1 MGQAEL
7 RSSGLLSPKSGPLV
21 KGVANSNIKTEANQ
35 PLPSRN
41 ERSDRIEAPLP
52 VTPERLEL
60 IKAYARGRARI
71 ADEAATSRIAQRFA
85 PRTPDAPPPAA
96 AAKQAA
102 VPAPTVPLTGLNA
115 GIRRLTAVLIA
126 AALIPNL
133 ALAVLW
139 LGLVDPPWSE
149 STTPSPKATERMAA
163 MQAAPQQSNP
173 PAAQVA
179 APHPE
184 QSSPPAAQAAAPPA
198 FSPVLTAPNVL
209 DAGQGESVSFPIALD
224 GTDGVPEQSV
234 IVIKGLPPGS
244 TLSDGYSSGPMEW
257 RLRPDAI
264 GDLRLA
270 VADAAPG
277 ETTLLVQLVAPDAKI
292 IATASTTLRTR
303 SEPGPNPDPFDI
315 AQASRVLDIEAR
327 APEAGLEEK
336 FVVETASI
344 DTVPLPDRRPEPP
357 GPSNWIR
364 PTAWVNLR
372 ESPSPSAAVV
382 TIVPKGVK
390 LRIIG
395 RKRSWVQ
402 VNNPATSQSG
412 WIYGNN
418 VAAAR

>member
-1 MGQAEL
+1 
-7 RSSGLLSPKSGPLV
+7 
-21 KGVANSNIKTEANQ
+21 
-35 PLPSRN
+35 
-41 ERSDRIEAPLP
+41 
-52 VTPERLEL
+52 
-60 IKAYARGRARI
+60 
-71 ADEAATSRIAQRFA
+71 
-85 PRTPDAPPPAA
+85 
-96 AAKQAA
+96 
-102 VPAPTVPLTGLNA
+102 
-115 GIRRLTAVLIA
+115 
-126 AALIPNL
+126 
-133 ALAVLW
+133 
-139 LGLVDPPWSE
+139 
-149 STTPSPKATERMAA
+149 
-163 MQAAPQQSNP
+163 
-173 PAAQVA
+173 
-179 APHPE
+179 
-184 QSSPPAAQAAAPPA
+184 
-198 FSPVLTAPNVL
+198 
-209 DAGQGESVSFPIALD
+209 
-224 GTDGVPEQSV
+224 
-234 IVIKGLPPGS
+234 
-244 TLSDGYSSGPMEW
+244 MEW

-277 ETTLLVQLVAPDAKI
+277 ETTLLVQLIAPDAKI

-315 AQASRVLDIEAR
+315 AQASRALDIEAR

-336 FVVETASI
+336 FVVDAASI

-357 GPSNWIR
+357 GESNWIR

>member
-35 PLPSRN
+35 PLPARN
-41 ERSDRIEAPLP
+41 DRSDRIEAPLP

-96 AAKQAA
+96 AAKPAA
-102 VPAPTVPLTGLNA
+102 VPAQTVPLTGLNA
-115 GIRRLTAVLIA
+115 GIRRLAAVLIA

-133 ALAVLW
+133 TLAVLW

-149 STTPSPKATERMAA
+149 SASPSPKETEKMAA
-163 MQAAPQQSNP
+163 TPAAPQ
-173 PAAQVA
+173 
-179 APHPE
+179 PE
-184 QSSPPAAQAAAPPA
+184 QSSPPAAQAAAPPT

-209 DAGQGESVSFPIALD
+209 DAAQGESVSFPIALD
-224 GTDGVPEQSV
+224 GTDGVPEESV

-270 VADAAPG
+270 IADAAPG

-315 AQASRVLDIEAR
+315 AQAARALDIEAR

-357 GPSNWIR
+357 GESNWIR

>member
-35 PLPSRN
+35 PLPAPN
-41 ERSDRIEAPLP
+41 DRSDRIEAPLP

-96 AAKQAA
+96 AARPAA
-102 VPAPTVPLTGLNA
+102 VPAQTVPLTGLNA
-115 GIRRLTAVLIA
+115 GIRRLAVVLIA

-133 ALAVLW
+133 TLAVLW

-149 STTPSPKATERMAA
+149 SASPSPKETERMAA
-163 MQAAPQQSNP
+163 TPAAPQ
-173 PAAQVA
+173 
-179 APHPE
+179 PE
-184 QSSPPAAQAAAPPA
+184 QSSPPVAQAAAPPA

-209 DAGQGESVSFPIALD
+209 DAAQGESVSFPIALD
-224 GTDGVPEQSV
+224 GTDGVPEESV

-315 AQASRVLDIEAR
+315 AQAARALDIEAR

-336 FVVETASI
+336 FVVETAST

-357 GPSNWIR
+357 GESNWIR

>member
-21 KGVANSNIKTEANQ
+21 KVVANSNIKTEANT
-35 PLPSRN
+35 PPPGRN
-41 ERSDRIEAPLP
+41 ERADRIEPPLP

-85 PRTPDAPPPAA
+85 PRTPDVPPPPEPKPAA
-96 AAKQAA
+96 LPQQ
-102 VPAPTVPLTGLNA
+102 TVPLTGINA
-115 GIRRLTAVLIA
+115 GIRRLTAALIV
-126 AALIPNL
+126 AALLPNL
-133 ALAVLW
+133 TLALFW
-139 LGLVDPPWSE
+139 LGVIDPPWSE
-149 STTPSPKATERMAA
+149 SASP
-163 MQAAPQQSNP
+163 P
-173 PAAQVA
+173 PKETARVA
-179 APHPE
+179 ATPASPAPE
-184 QSSPPAAQAAAPPA
+184 QSALPATGRAAPT

-209 DAGQGESVSFPIALD
+209 DAQQGESVSFPLTLD

-234 IVIKGLPPGS
+234 IVVKGLPPGS

-277 ETTLLVQLVAPDAKI
+277 ETMLVVQLVAPDAKI

-315 AQASRVLDIEAR
+315 AQASRVLDVEAR
-327 APEAGLEEK
+327 EPEAGLEEK
-336 FVVETASI
+336 FVVDAASI
-344 DTVPLPDRRPEPP
+344 DTVPLPDRRPGPP
-357 GPSNWIR
+357 GESNWIR

-402 VNNPATSQSG
+402 VNNPATSQTG

>member
-35 PLPSRN
+35 PLPARN
-41 ERSDRIEAPLP
+41 DRSDRIEAPLP

-96 AAKQAA
+96 AAKPAA
-102 VPAPTVPLTGLNA
+102 VPAQTVPLTGLNA

-133 ALAVLW
+133 TLAVLW

-149 STTPSPKATERMAA
+149 SASPSPKETERMAA
-163 MQAAPQQSNP
+163 TPAAPQ
-173 PAAQVA
+173 
-179 APHPE
+179 PE

-209 DAGQGESVSFPIALD
+209 DAEQGESVSFPIALD
-224 GTDGVPEQSV
+224 GTDGVPEESV

-315 AQASRVLDIEAR
+315 AQAARALDIEAR

-357 GPSNWIR
+357 GESNWIR

>member
-35 PLPSRN
+35 PLPARN
-41 ERSDRIEAPLP
+41 DRSDRIEAPLP

-60 IKAYARGRARI
+60 IKAYARGRASI

-96 AAKQAA
+96 AAKPAA
-102 VPAPTVPLTGLNA
+102 VPAQTVPLTGLNA

-133 ALAVLW
+133 TLAVLW

-149 STTPSPKATERMAA
+149 SASPSPKETERMAA
-163 MQAAPQQSNP
+163 TPAAPQ
-173 PAAQVA
+173 
-179 APHPE
+179 PE

-209 DAGQGESVSFPIALD
+209 DAAQGESVSFPIALD
-224 GTDGVPEQSV
+224 GTDGVPEESV

-315 AQASRVLDIEAR
+315 AQAARALDIEAR

-357 GPSNWIR
+357 GESNWIR

>member
-35 PLPSRN
+35 PLPARN
-41 ERSDRIEAPLP
+41 DRSDRIEAPLP

-96 AAKQAA
+96 AAKPAA
-102 VPAPTVPLTGLNA
+102 VPAQTVPLTGLNA

-133 ALAVLW
+133 TLAVLW

-149 STTPSPKATERMAA
+149 SASPSPKETERMAA
-163 MQAAPQQSNP
+163 TPAAPQ
-173 PAAQVA
+173 
-179 APHPE
+179 PE

-209 DAGQGESVSFPIALD
+209 DAEQGESVSFPIALD
-224 GTDGVPEQSV
+224 GTDGVPEESV

-315 AQASRVLDIEAR
+315 AQAARALDIEAR
-327 APEAGLEEK
+327 TPEAGLEEK

-357 GPSNWIR
+357 GESNWIR

>member
-35 PLPSRN
+35 PLPARN
-41 ERSDRIEAPLP
+41 DRSDRIEAPLP

-96 AAKQAA
+96 AARPAA
-102 VPAPTVPLTGLNA
+102 VPAQTVSLTGLNA
-115 GIRRLTAVLIA
+115 GIRRLAAVLIA

-133 ALAVLW
+133 TLAVLW

-149 STTPSPKATERMAA
+149 SAAPSPKETERMAA
-163 MQAAPQQSNP
+163 TPASPQ
-173 PAAQVA
+173 
-179 APHPE
+179 PE

-198 FSPVLTAPNVL
+198 FSPVLSAPNVL
-209 DAGQGESVSFPIALD
+209 DAAQGESVSFPIALD
-224 GTDGVPEQSV
+224 GTDGVPEESV

-315 AQASRVLDIEAR
+315 AQAARALDIEAR

-336 FVVETASI
+336 FVVETAAT

-357 GPSNWIR
+357 GESNWIR

>member
-35 PLPSRN
+35 PLPARN
-41 ERSDRIEAPLP
+41 DRSDRIEAPLP

-96 AAKQAA
+96 AAKPAA
-102 VPAPTVPLTGLNA
+102 VPAQTVPLTGLNA
-115 GIRRLTAVLIA
+115 GIRRLAAVLIA

-133 ALAVLW
+133 TLAVLW

-149 STTPSPKATERMAA
+149 SASPSPKETEKMAA
-163 MQAAPQQSNP
+163 TPAAPQ
-173 PAAQVA
+173 
-179 APHPE
+179 PE
-184 QSSPPAAQAAAPPA
+184 QSSPPAAQAAAPPT

-209 DAGQGESVSFPIALD
+209 DAEQGESVSFPIALD
-224 GTDGVPEQSV
+224 GTDGVPEESV

-270 VADAAPG
+270 IADAAPG
-277 ETTLLVQLVAPDAKI
+277 ETTLLVQLVAPDAKV

-315 AQASRVLDIEAR
+315 AQAARALDIEAR

-357 GPSNWIR
+357 GESNWIR

>member
-60 IKAYARGRARI
+60 IKAYAKGRARI

-85 PRTPDAPPPAA
+85 PRTPDAPPSA
-96 AAKQAA
+96 AAKPTAPPAQA
-102 VPAPTVPLTGLNA
+102 VPLTGLNA
-115 GIRRLTAVLIA
+115 GIRRLTAVLVA

-139 LGLVDPPWSE
+139 LGLVDPPWSP
-149 STTPSPKATERMAA
+149 SASPSPKETERMATT
-163 MQAAPQQSNP
+163 QAAPQPEQSAL
-173 PAAQVA
+173 PAAQ
-179 APHPE
+179 PT
-184 QSSPPAAQAAAPPA
+184 APPA

-209 DAGQGESVSFPIALD
+209 DAEQGESVSFPIALD

-234 IVIKGLPPGS
+234 IVIRGLPPGS

-303 SEPGPNPDPFDI
+303 SEPSPNPDPFDI
-315 AQASRVLDIEAR
+315 AQASRALDIEAR
-327 APEAGLEEK
+327 APEAGLEER
-336 FVVETASI
+336 FVVETAAI

-357 GPSNWIR
+357 GEANWIR

>member
-35 PLPSRN
+35 PLPARN
-41 ERSDRIEAPLP
+41 DRSDRIEAPLP

-96 AAKQAA
+96 AAKPAT
-102 VPAPTVPLTGLNA
+102 VPTQTVPLTGLNA

-133 ALAVLW
+133 TLAVLW

-149 STTPSPKATERMAA
+149 SASPSPKETERMAA
-163 MQAAPQQSNP
+163 TPAAPQ
-173 PAAQVA
+173 
-179 APHPE
+179 PE

-209 DAGQGESVSFPIALD
+209 DAAQGESVSFPIALD
-224 GTDGVPEQSV
+224 GTDGVPEQSI

-315 AQASRVLDIEAR
+315 AQAARALDIEAR

-357 GPSNWIR
+357 GESNWIR

>member
-35 PLPSRN
+35 PLPARN
-41 ERSDRIEAPLP
+41 DRSDRIEAPLP

-96 AAKQAA
+96 AAKPAA
-102 VPAPTVPLTGLNA
+102 IPAQTVPLTGLNA

-133 ALAVLW
+133 TLAVLW

-149 STTPSPKATERMAA
+149 SASPSPKETERMAA
-163 MQAAPQQSNP
+163 TPAAPQ
-173 PAAQVA
+173 
-179 APHPE
+179 PE

-209 DAGQGESVSFPIALD
+209 DAEQGESVSFPIALD
-224 GTDGVPEQSV
+224 GTDGVPEESV

-277 ETTLLVQLVAPDAKI
+277 ETTLLVQLVAPDTKI

-315 AQASRVLDIEAR
+315 AQAARALDIEAR

-357 GPSNWIR
+357 GESNWIR

>member
-35 PLPSRN
+35 PLPARN
-41 ERSDRIEAPLP
+41 DRSDRIEAPLP

-96 AAKQAA
+96 AAKPAA
-102 VPAPTVPLTGLNA
+102 VPAQTVPLTGLNA

-133 ALAVLW
+133 TLAVLW

-149 STTPSPKATERMAA
+149 SASPSPKATERMAA
-163 MQAAPQQSNP
+163 TPAAPQ
-173 PAAQVA
+173 
-179 APHPE
+179 PE

-224 GTDGVPEQSV
+224 GTDGVPEESV

-303 SEPGPNPDPFDI
+303 PEPGPNPDPFDI
-315 AQASRVLDIEAR
+315 AQAARALDIEAR

-357 GPSNWIR
+357 GESNWIR

>member
-35 PLPSRN
+35 PLPARN
-41 ERSDRIEAPLP
+41 DRSDRIEAPLP

-85 PRTPDAPPPAA
+85 PRTPDAPPPGAV
-96 AAKQAA
+96 AAKPA
-102 VPAPTVPLTGLNA
+102 VPAQTVPLTGLNA

-133 ALAVLW
+133 TLAVLW

-149 STTPSPKATERMAA
+149 SASPSPKETERMAA
-163 MQAAPQQSNP
+163 TPAAPQ
-173 PAAQVA
+173 
-179 APHPE
+179 PE

-209 DAGQGESVSFPIALD
+209 DAEQGESVSFPIALD
-224 GTDGVPEQSV
+224 GTDGVPEESV

-315 AQASRVLDIEAR
+315 AQAARALDIEAR

-357 GPSNWIR
+357 GESNWIR

>member
-35 PLPSRN
+35 PLPARN
-41 ERSDRIEAPLP
+41 DRSDRIEAPLP

-96 AAKQAA
+96 AAKPAT
-102 VPAPTVPLTGLNA
+102 VPTQTVPLTGLNA

-133 ALAVLW
+133 TLAVLW

-149 STTPSPKATERMAA
+149 SASPSPKETERMAA
-163 MQAAPQQSNP
+163 TPAAPQ
-173 PAAQVA
+173 
-179 APHPE
+179 PE

-209 DAGQGESVSFPIALD
+209 DAAQGESVSFPIALD
-224 GTDGVPEQSV
+224 GTDGVPEESV

-303 SEPGPNPDPFDI
+303 PEPGPNPDPFDI
-315 AQASRVLDIEAR
+315 AQAARALDIEAR

-357 GPSNWIR
+357 GESNWIR

>member
-35 PLPSRN
+35 PLPERN

-96 AAKQAA
+96 AAKPAVVQAQA
-102 VPAPTVPLTGLNA
+102 VPLSGLNA

-149 STTPSPKATERMAA
+149 SASPSPKETERMAA
-163 MQAAPQQSNP
+163 T
-173 PAAQVA
+173 PAS
-179 APHPE
+179 PHPE

-198 FSPVLTAPNVL
+198 AAPAFSPVLTAPNVL
-209 DAGQGESVSFPIALD
+209 DAEQGESVSFPIALD
-224 GTDGVPEQSV
+224 GTDGVPEESV

-270 VADAAPG
+270 IADAAPG

-303 SEPGPNPDPFDI
+303 SEPGSNPDPFDI
-315 AQASRVLDIEAR
+315 AQASRALDIEAR

-336 FVVETASI
+336 FVVETAAI

-357 GPSNWIR
+357 GESSWIR

-372 ESPSPSAAVV
+372 ESPSPTAAVV

>member
-35 PLPSRN
+35 PLPARN
-41 ERSDRIEAPLP
+41 DRSDRIEAPLP

-96 AAKQAA
+96 AAKPAA
-102 VPAPTVPLTGLNA
+102 VPAQTVRLTGLNA

-133 ALAVLW
+133 TLAVLW

-149 STTPSPKATERMAA
+149 SASPSPNETERMAA
-163 MQAAPQQSNP
+163 TP
-173 PAAQVA
+173 A
-179 APHPE
+179 APHAE
-184 QSSPPAAQAAAPPA
+184 QSSPPADQAAAPPA

-209 DAGQGESVSFPIALD
+209 DAEQGESVSFPIALD
-224 GTDGVPEQSV
+224 GTDGVPEESV

-303 SEPGPNPDPFDI
+303 SEPGPNPHPFDI
-315 AQASRVLDIEAR
+315 AQAARALDIEAR
-327 APEAGLEEK
+327 APEAGLEEN

-344 DTVPLPDRRPEPP
+344 DTVPLPDRRPDPP
-357 GPSNWIR
+357 GESNWIR

>member
-35 PLPSRN
+35 PLPARN
-41 ERSDRIEAPLP
+41 DRSDRIEAPLP

-96 AAKQAA
+96 AAKPAA
-102 VPAPTVPLTGLNA
+102 LTAQTVPLTGLNA

-133 ALAVLW
+133 TLAVLW

-149 STTPSPKATERMAA
+149 SASPSPKETERMATP
-163 MQAAPQQSNP
+163 AAPS
-173 PAAQVA
+173 
-179 APHPE
+179 PE
-184 QSSPPAAQAAAPPA
+184 QSAAPASQAAAPPA

-209 DAGQGESVSFPIALD
+209 DAEQGESVSFPIALD
-224 GTDGVPEQSV
+224 GTDGVPEESV
-234 IVIKGLPPGS
+234 IVIKGLPAGS

-303 SEPGPNPDPFDI
+303 SEPGPNLDPFDI
-315 AQASRVLDIEAR
+315 AQAARALDIEAR

-357 GPSNWIR
+357 GESNWIR

>member
-35 PLPSRN
+35 PLPARN
-41 ERSDRIEAPLP
+41 DRSDRIEAPLP

-96 AAKQAA
+96 AAKPAA
-102 VPAPTVPLTGLNA
+102 VPAQTVPLTGLNA

-133 ALAVLW
+133 TLAVLW
-139 LGLVDPPWSE
+139 LGIVDPPWSE
-149 STTPSPKATERMAA
+149 SASPSPKETERMAA
-163 MQAAPQQSNP
+163 TPAAPQ
-173 PAAQVA
+173 
-179 APHPE
+179 PE
-184 QSSPPAAQAAAPPA
+184 QSSPPAAQAAASPA

-224 GTDGVPEQSV
+224 GTDGVPEESV

-315 AQASRVLDIEAR
+315 AQAARALDIEAR

-336 FVVETASI
+336 FVVETASV

-357 GPSNWIR
+357 GESNWIR

>member
-35 PLPSRN
+35 PLPARN

-96 AAKQAA
+96 AAKPAT
-102 VPAPTVPLTGLNA
+102 VPTQTVPLTGLNA

-133 ALAVLW
+133 TLAVLW

-149 STTPSPKATERMAA
+149 SASPSPKESERMAA
-163 MQAAPQQSNP
+163 TPAAPQ
-173 PAAQVA
+173 
-179 APHPE
+179 PE

-224 GTDGVPEQSV
+224 GTDGVPEESV

-315 AQASRVLDIEAR
+315 AQAARALDIEAR
-327 APEAGLEEK
+327 APEAGLEEN

-357 GPSNWIR
+357 GESNWIR

>member
-35 PLPSRN
+35 PLPARN
-41 ERSDRIEAPLP
+41 DRSDRIEAPLP

-71 ADEAATSRIAQRFA
+71 ADEVATSRIAQRFA

-96 AAKQAA
+96 AAKPAA
-102 VPAPTVPLTGLNA
+102 IPAQTVPLTGLNA

-133 ALAVLW
+133 TLAVLW

-149 STTPSPKATERMAA
+149 SASPSPKETERMAA
-163 MQAAPQQSNP
+163 TPAAPQ
-173 PAAQVA
+173 
-179 APHPE
+179 PE

-209 DAGQGESVSFPIALD
+209 DAAQGESVSFPIALD
-224 GTDGVPEQSV
+224 GTDGVPEESV

-315 AQASRVLDIEAR
+315 AQAARALDIEAR

-357 GPSNWIR
+357 GESNWIR

>member
-35 PLPSRN
+35 PLPARN
-41 ERSDRIEAPLP
+41 DRSDRIEAPLP

-96 AAKQAA
+96 AAKPAA
-102 VPAPTVPLTGLNA
+102 VPAQTVPLTGLNA
-115 GIRRLTAVLIA
+115 GIRRLAAVLIA

-133 ALAVLW
+133 TLAVLW

-149 STTPSPKATERMAA
+149 SASPSPKETERMAA
-163 MQAAPQQSNP
+163 TPAAPQ
-173 PAAQVA
+173 
-179 APHPE
+179 PE

-209 DAGQGESVSFPIALD
+209 DAEQGESVSFPIALD
-224 GTDGVPEQSV
+224 GTDGVPEESV

-270 VADAAPG
+270 VEDAAPG

-315 AQASRVLDIEAR
+315 AQAARALDIEAR

-357 GPSNWIR
+357 GESNWIR